1 MRAARTSLVSAK
13 APAAAPARV
22 GMTYSGVASGLVRA
36 AARPML
42 ANTASP
48 ARPRPSRRTASI
60 PITAANTASTI
71 RMPVSSAVLSSA
83 PNVEMA
89 KSLTAGGVRS
99 MDAWPTAIT
108 GELSGLVSPAN
119 SWPMPIATA
128 AVSTPATAPASALGC
143 RYWSLGADAGVMTG
157 LAGRRWLPR
166 YPPRCLR
173 PPRKCCRLIT
183 TAVPVS

>member
-22 GMTYSGVASGLVRA
+22 GITYSGVASGLVRA

-48 ARPRPSRRTASI
+48 ARPRSSRRTASI
-60 PITAANTASTI
+60 PITAANTVSTI

-108 GELSGLVSPAN
+108 GNSPG
-119 SWPMPIATA
+119 W
-128 AVSTPATAPASALGC
+128 
-143 RYWSLGADAGVMTG
+143 
-157 LAGRRWLPR
+157 
-166 YPPRCLR
+166 
-173 PPRKCCRLIT
+173 
-183 TAVPVS
+183 